1 MSQLLTLWFEF
12 MHIGIFAVGGG
23 LAAIPF
29 LVRMSENHP
38 EWFNLSMLADM
49 IAVSEATP
57 GPIGIN
63 MATYI
68 GYTVEGIPGAV
79 LASVA
84 VVLPAFI
91 LLIFIS
97 PALTKYRNSRLVD
110 AVFKGLRPAVT
121 GLIFA
126 AGVVLL
132 EIVFI
137 TDTGFDVLSFILFV
151 VVFICTQLP
160 KSKKLHPVAYIGI
173 AALIGVVIGL

>member
-1 MSQLLTLWFEF
+1 MSQLLTLFLEF
-12 MHIGIFAVGGG
+12 MYIGIFAVGGG

-29 LVRMSENHP
+29 LVRMSENYP
-38 EWFNLSMLADM
+38 EWFSLSMLADM

-68 GYTVEGIPGAV
+68 GYTVEGIPGAI
-79 LASVA
+79 LTSIA
-84 VVLPAFI
+84 VTLPAFI
-91 LLIFIS
+91 LLIIIS
-97 PALTKYRNSRLVD
+97 PTLTKYRNSRLVD
-110 AVFKGLRPAVT
+110 AVFRGLRPAVT

-137 TDTGFDVLSFILFV
+137 TDTGVDVLSFMLFV

-160 KSKKLHPVAYIGI
+160 EIKKLHPVAYIGI
-173 AALIGVVIGL
+173 AALIGVIIGL